1 MNPPDFNLTAVSL
14 LMPYSIF
21 SPSWERYT
29 YSSKQLQGT
38 NNRQNTEREKERG
51 EEREQI
57 IPHQHCTWL
66 RQLSGAS
73 LDKRTK
79 LIKKKKKKKVVF
91 LSCPSVRVGVRVRV
105 CFPEQCL
112 RCTGDLADTNNQNTD
127 SQVVRMHSAKCNVQ
141 HYSSVNSYWL
151 NDPINDSDIW
161 CQQGN

>member
-1 MNPPDFNLTAVSL
+1 MNPPDFNLSAVSL

-21 SPSWERYT
+21 SASWEHYT

-38 NNRQNTEREKERG
+38 NNRQHTEREREGKRERK
-51 EEREQI
+51 REKI

-73 LDKRTK
+73 LDERTK
-79 LIKKKKKKKVVF
+79 LIKKKKKKVVF

-112 RCTGDLADTNNQNTD
+112 RCTGDLADTSNQKTD
-127 SQVVRMHSAKCNVQ
+127 NQVVRMHSAKCNVQ
-141 HYSSVNSYWL
+141 DYSSVNS
-151 NDPINDSDIW
+151 D
-161 CQQGN
+161 